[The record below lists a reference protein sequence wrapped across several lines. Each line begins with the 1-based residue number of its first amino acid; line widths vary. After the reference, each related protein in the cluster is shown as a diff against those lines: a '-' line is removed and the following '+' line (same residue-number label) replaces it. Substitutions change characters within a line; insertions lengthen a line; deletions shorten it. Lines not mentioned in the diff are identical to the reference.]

1 MALMNLCLV
10 RNCSIFSIK
19 NILQLRTIPGTY
31 SPLKT
36 FGMLRTTLIRGPS
49 IQSLSGKSL
58 TDKEKSTLHG
68 KEHSAIIYHHPL
80 VSPKNHSDIGP
91 TRDYV
96 PPDTDKQLAQR
107 YMSAVMF
114 PYLTSG
120 KQVSDHGT
128 TCREC
133 NLHMQF
139 EEQRWTAEQ
148 EARQRNFQD
157 PTASVRTRD
166 YINGVRRKACMQ
178 YTVSE
183 EAMKDEIELFNKHA
197 GKVEQEDGKSVRAG
211 SMSFH
216 QHKLL
221 HVREKLSLA
230 EVKFREKLGIV
241 RAPPGA
247 GALTQ

>member
-1 MALMNLCLV
+1 M
-10 RNCSIFSIK
+10 
-19 NILQLRTIPGTY
+19 
-31 SPLKT
+31 
-36 FGMLRTTLIRGPS
+36 
-49 IQSLSGKSL
+49 
-58 TDKEKSTLHG
+58 
-68 KEHSAIIYHHPL
+68 
-80 VSPKNHSDIGP
+80 
-91 TRDYV
+91 
-96 PPDTDKQLAQR
+96 PPDTDKQVAQR

-120 KQVSDHGT
+120 KQVLDNGT

-148 EARQRNFQD
+148 EARRRNFQD

-183 EAMKDEIELFNKHA
+183 AAMKDEIELFNKHA
-197 GKVEQEDGKSVRAG
+197 RAVEQDGKSVGTG

-241 RAPPGA
+241 LGPLG
-247 GALTQ
+247 GGTLTQ